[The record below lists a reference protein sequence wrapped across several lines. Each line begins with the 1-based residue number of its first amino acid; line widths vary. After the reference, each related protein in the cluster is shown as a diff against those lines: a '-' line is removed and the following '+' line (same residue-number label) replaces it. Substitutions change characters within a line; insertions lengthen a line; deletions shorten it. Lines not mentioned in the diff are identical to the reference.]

1 MHRSDAVVRFD
12 GTESLMEES
21 STPAEDK
28 AVKRMLGLK
37 HDLLSNDTPQMLAAY
52 LDWSGARLEAF
63 SA

>member
-1 MHRSDAVVRFD
+1 
-12 GTESLMEES
+12 MEES

-28 AVKRMLGLK
+28 ELKKMLGLK
-37 HDLLSNDTPQMLAAY
+37 HDLLSNATPQMLAAY